1 MGDAGELLKKLTNA
15 IEEKYVLKLEKD
27 AKNKEYVS
35 TVSSSSIAVAAP
47 RPLRSA
53 TSAAN
58 QSQHDL
64 LANIQTKTMGLHDN
78 YQILLRDWL
87 LPRCPPIPFVVDNE
101 REAYDRRSKRVLED

>member
-1 MGDAGELLKKLTNA
+1 MDVGDLPMKLTNA
-15 IEEKYVLKLEKD
+15 IQNAYLLDLKND

-64 LANIQTKTMGLHDN
+64 RQIFKQRQWDCMITTKFCCEIGSYHGAPLFP
-78 YQILLRDWL
+78 L
-87 LPRCPPIPFVVDNE
+87 
-101 REAYDRRSKRVLED
+101 

>member
-1 MGDAGELLKKLTNA
+1 MKLTNA
-15 IEEKYVLKLEKD
+15 IQNAYLLDLKND

-87 LPRCPPIPFVVDNE
+87 LQRCPLFP
-101 REAYDRRSKRVLED
+101 